1 MRQLLGERV
10 EGEAVGDTEGET
22 VLGERVEGEAVGDTD
37 GETVLGE
44 RVEGD
49 TLGESVGVD
58 VMSVSPS
65 SSVSALLS
73 VSAPTRYAC
82 NPPPNHLACWPNLTG
97 RSRVLDERAR
107 FRSMSVNTVARA
119 VVRS

>member
-1 MRQLLGERV
+1 MRQCWEREL
-10 EGEAVGDTEGET
+10 EGEAVGDTE
-22 VLGERVEGEAVGDTD
+22 

-82 NPPPNHLACWPNLTG
+82 NHRRTI
-97 RSRVLDERAR
+97 
-107 FRSMSVNTVARA
+107 
-119 VVRS
+119 